1 MIDADL
7 AAAFTGELTDWLE
20 ALPAYQRETINKMLV
35 GRDPIEV
42 SLAWLAVQDLQTQNL
57 SALFGSTPNVF
68 YDSLLEQLQSL
79 LCGKKDY
86 IKERD
91 DLKGSI
97 NAGRATIVT
106 AVSGYIAPHLGASPI
121 LLAPAVALILA
132 VLTKTGSD
140 SLCTTL
146 NQLIED
152 RKSTDSKK

>member
-1 MIDADL
+1 MDDDL
-7 AAAFTGELTDWLE
+7 AVALTGGLTDWLE
-20 ALPAYQRETINKMLV
+20 ALPAYQRDTINKMLE

-42 SLAWLAVQDLQTQNL
+42 SLAWLSSTGPANTEP
-57 SALFGSTPNVF
+57 FGAIRNAPNVF
-68 YDSLLEQLQSL
+68 YDNLLEQLQSL
-79 LCGKKDY
+79 LCSNKSY

-97 NAGRATIVT
+97 KAGRATLVT
-106 AVSGYIAPHLGASPI
+106 AVSGYVAPHLGASPI

-152 RKSTDSKK
+152 RKSTNGQD

>member
-1 MIDADL
+1 MDADL

-20 ALPAYQRETINKMLV
+20 ALPGRYQRETINKMLV

-42 SLAWLAVQDLQTQNL
+42 SLAWLSSTGPANTEP
-57 SALFGSTPNVF
+57 FGAIRNTPNVF

-121 LLAPAVALILA
+121 PPCSGCGTDTCCVDQDRQRFALYD
-132 VLTKTGSD
+132 TKSAH
-140 SLCTTL
+140 
-146 NQLIED
+146 
-152 RKSTDSKK
+152 